1 MADPLLSLENV
12 SLSYHKKIILSDVSF
27 TVNPGEIVTLIGPNG
42 AGKSTLM
49 KIALGLLRA
58 DSGTVKRCKN
68 IVVGYMPQKVMIDP
82 ILPLTVRQFLELRP
96 QSTAVEDILGL
107 VRITGVIDTPIQAVS
122 GGEMQRV
129 MLARALMGSPDLLV
143 LDEPV
148 QGLDINSQNEI
159 YKLIVHIRDTQG
171 CGVLMI
177 SHDLHLV
184 MAATDQVICLNHHV
198 CCSGA
203 PEAVQS
209 NPEYHALMTG
219 GSQNVALYSHHHD
232 HHHDSGGNVVD
243 GDHGPGCDHD

>member
-1 MADPLLSLENV
+1 MTDVLLNLENV
-12 SLSYHKKIILSDVSF
+12 SLSYHGKNILSDVSF
-27 TVNPGEIVTLIGPNG
+27 NVKPGEIVTLIGPNG

-49 KIALGLLRA
+49 KIALGLIKA
-58 DSGTVKRCKN
+58 DTGTVTCRDD
-68 IVVGYMPQKVMIDP
+68 IHIGYMPQKISIDP
-82 ILPLTVRQFLELRP
+82 VLPLSVRQFLELRLDRTHLD
-96 QSTAVEDILGL
+96 SIVDL
-107 VRITGVIDTPIQAVS
+107 VRIQGIVDTPIQAIS

-129 MLARALMGSPDLLV
+129 MLARALLGAPDLLV

-148 QGLDINSQNEI
+148 QGLDISGQDEI
-159 YKLIVHIRDTQG
+159 YKLIVDIRDRQG

-203 PEAVQS
+203 PEAVQN

-219 GSQNVALYSHHHD
+219 GSHNVALYSHHHD

-243 GDHGPGCDHD
+243 GDHGEGCDHD